1 MIRKLVF
8 ACLVAALAAPAF
20 AEDAPKPAATSGAPA
35 AAPDMQHMGPAT
47 RIPKNEKADKKE
59 LDAYFKASKEAS
71 EKGDVQAMADLVDFP
86 VLMMTDDAKG
96 VFSSKEASREDWINM
111 MKPFMDPKAMKD
123 AKMTMTGQ
131 CFILSDDLASCEGA
145 NAMMVGKNKVKW
157 NSQMLLTRKDGKWKA
172 KTMVEAGWGDATQAP
187 HAQN

>member
-71 EKGDVQAMADLVDFP
+71 EKGDVQATFRFANGATGTIAYLTGGNVKFP
-86 VLMMTDDAKG
+86 KETIDATGGGRSARLDNFKTASVWTVRGKDTTKARGGQDKG
-96 VFSSKEASREDWINM
+96 QRAE
-111 MKPFMDPKAMKD
+111 MDA
-123 AKMTMTGQ
+123 
-131 CFILSDDLASCEGA
+131 F
-145 NAMMVGKNKVKW
+145 
-157 NSQMLLTRKDGKWKA
+157 
-172 KTMVEAGWGDATQAP
+172 VEAVRSSGPMPISVDSSR
-187 HAQN
+187 